1 MINLPQEITY
11 EQVAY
16 MQRIKDHEGAEYYT
30 LGEVTNK
37 GIENTLAVTPVG
49 GDGRTLFYCREH
61 KIAYGNRET
70 CLGCRM
76 QLVTEPIG

>member
-1 MINLPQEITY
+1 MIDMPQEITY
-11 EQVAY
+11 EAVAY

-30 LGEVTNK
+30 LGRVTNK
-37 GIENTLAVTPVG
+37 GFENTLAVTPVG
-49 GDGRTLFYCREH
+49 QDGRTLFYCQKH
-61 KIAYGNRET
+61 QVAYRNGET